1 VNYALFNIT
10 GLDEGRDV
18 KGDRSRK
25 NESETETLRE
35 REGRERREEERK
47 EKKEISVDL
56 VRGISRF
63 VLYV

>member
-18 KGDRSRK
+18 KGDRFRK

-35 REGRERREEERK
+35 RREKRGRKKRK
-47 EKKEISVDL
+47 KRDIDL